1 MKTSTP
7 LGVLDMIP
15 LVDFFAC
22 TALSIPFI
30 DVPLI
35 NLIDALPL

>member
-7 LGVLDMIP
+7 LGVLDMVP

-22 TALSIPFI
+22 TALSIPFN
-30 DVPLI
+30 DVALI